1 MPRGG
6 PAYLGAV
13 CSGSFER
20 KTAAVSWS
28 SQVEGGGAHDLIDS
42 ENYSDSV
49 ASFPVCKTSDDT
61 ARLYKLAVTAMAVF
75 MDEHGCD
82 FIPAGTEVT
91 VEDFSLH
98 GSFCVR
104 QTGNPDCYWIPQEFL
119 ITPEV
124 NQKWQENKE
133 SKVEAI
139 KEFDKQHPECKDR
152 ETNLNLPEHCH

>member
-1 MPRGG
+1 MTLLTVKTIALAAVLLGG
-6 PAYLGAV
+6 PSQLI
-13 CSGSFER
+13 
-20 KTAAVSWS
+20 AA
-28 SQVEGGGAHDLIDS
+28 D
-42 ENYSDSV
+42 ENQPQIGVGKIAFTRSDSV

-139 KEFDKQHPECKDR
+139 KEFDKQHPECKGR